1 MQHFFKPV
9 NASLQDTSCDCAHY
23 FNPTLQKM
31 PMQYIWDP
39 EFDVIAAAIAKD
51 ARAAAAVEE
60 VAAADEPAKLPQEKN
75 NNRNGALN
83 WGIPENQ
90 SMMEIIS
97 EGGQYTYIKSN
108 PIWEIIAVQSFYDRI

>member
-1 MQHFFKPV
+1 ME
-9 NASLQDTSCDCAHY
+9 
-23 FNPTLQKM
+23 
-31 PMQYIWDP
+31 YIWDP
-39 EFDVIAAAIAKD
+39 EFDIIAAAIAKD
-51 ARAAAAVEE
+51 ARAAAPVEE
-60 VAAADEPAKLPQEKN
+60 VAVAAAAAAAAAADEPAKLPQEKN

-108 PIWEIIAVQSFYDRI
+108 PIWEKIAV